1 MKTLF
6 SIVFCCAS
14 VALFAQHPQ
23 AGKQI
28 NTSNQA
34 NTVSPSRDRQPTVNN
49 QVGTRSQT
57 SGNNGT
63 VYSEKQVPSENYSSN
78 RTRQTSTPSRSG
90 TATPSASQRN
100 PEYDVEENIPV
111 DIDALQL
118 ELRNCNNKIQISML
132 EWFNMTDTHRKMM
145 LANAD
150 KYCFDDLSVLFMLHL
165 APACATIAFF

>member
-1 MKTLF
+1 MSGESFFLLNNRKLMPMKTLF

-28 NTSNQA
+28 HAPTQA
-34 NTVSPSRDRQPTVNN
+34 NTVTPSKDKQPTVNS
-49 QVGTRSQT
+49 QVGTKSQA

-63 VYSEKQVPSENYSSN
+63 VYSEKQVPTENYSSG

-90 TATPSASQRN
+90 TATHSASQRN

-118 ELRNCNNKIQISML
+118 ELRNCNNKIQIS
-132 EWFNMTDTHRKMM
+132 
-145 LANAD
+145 
-150 KYCFDDLSVLFMLHL
+150 VL
-165 APACATIAFF
+165 